1 MDVIQRLEAENM
13 KKKLPKF
20 AVGDTVRVSYM
31 IREGQ
36 KERIQVFQG
45 TVIGLKGGGIRQ
57 TVKVR
62 RIVAGEGVERTFP
75 MHSPKLKKVEVTRMG
90 KVRRAKLYYLRQRVG
105 KATRVKQTFGK
116 IPADDTVDR

>member
-62 RIVAGEGVERTFP
+62 RIVAGEGVESTFP
-75 MHSPKLKKVEVTRMG
+75 MHSTKLKNVDVTRLG
-90 KVRRAKLYYLRQRVG
+90 KVRRGKL
-105 KATRVKQTFGK
+105 F
-116 IPADDTVDR
+116 

>member
-13 KKKLPKF
+13 KKMLPKF
-20 AVGDTVRVSYM
+20 SVGDTVRVSYM

-116 IPADDTVDR
+116 IVADDSDE